1 MSKSILFVVSRPPY
15 KSENPKLAITHAM
28 ACYVADMYIDEEVEP
43 TVAFVGDGVL
53 NCIKNQ
59 RSMEFYGIIST
70 EQHIKT
76 QLASDM
82 KMLVCKED
90 LDSLGIKEDRLI
102 DARNMG
108 AKVDLNVV
116 GFEEI
121 LKEMERCDQ
130 AMFF

>member
-1 MSKSILFVVSRPPY
+1 MKTILFLVSKPPY

-28 ACYVADMYIDEEVEP
+28 ACYVADIHTDEEVVP
-43 TVAFVGDGVL
+43 IVAFVGDGVL

-70 EQHIKT
+70 EQHIKN

-90 LDSLGIKEDRLI
+90 LERLGINKERLV
-102 DARNMG
+102 DAKDM
-108 AKVDLNVV
+108 AAEVDLNLVS
-116 GFEEI
+116 FDEI
-121 LKEMERCDQ
+121 LKEMETCNHV
-130 AMFF
+130 MFF

>member
-1 MSKSILFVVSRPPY
+1 MGKEILFVVSRPPY

-28 ACYVADMYIDEEVEP
+28 ACYVADLHIDEEVEP
-43 TVAFVGDGVL
+43 VVAFVGDGVL

-59 RSMEFYGIIST
+59 RSEEFYGIIST
-70 EQHIKT
+70 EQHIKN

-90 LDSLGIKEDRLI
+90 LQRLGIKEERLI
-102 DARNMG
+102 DAKDMG
-108 AKVDLNVV
+108 AAVDLEMV

-121 LKEMERCDQ
+121 LKEMKRCDQ
-130 AMFF
+130 VMFF

>member
-1 MSKSILFVVSRPPY
+1 MLFVVTKPPY

-43 TVAFVGDGVL
+43 IVAFVGDGVL
-53 NCIKNQ
+53 NCLKNQ

-70 EQHIKT
+70 EQHIKN

-82 KMLVCKED
+82 RMLVCEED
-90 LDSLGIKEDRLI
+90 LQKLGIKQEQLI
-102 DARNMG
+102 DAKNMG
-108 AKVDLNVV
+108 ADVDLNVV
-116 GFEEI
+116 DFAQV

-130 AMFF
+130 VMWF